1 MKQTTNNLLYTT
13 NNDVDLMTNLTL
25 TSFNGI
31 GFNVDINGYVSI
43 ELVVF
48 SGELLKNGSFNT
60 FNSDEI
66 YNTISSN
73 SGYETTVRKTK
84 LFYDSM
90 VLNQSSIN
98 YYLNDVLKS
107 LYWDADKTR
116 HVLSIDIAS
125 SGENTIYNI
134 YPVARVADEKAY
146 MLIKRESIPF
156 LNYIGFKEFIDINP
170 NDSGD
175 EDWMMIGK
183 MNQFRGII
191 FQPPRFVIKSD
202 LTDYSQISNVYFNS
216 LKFIRI
222 HDQNVMGSLGEIDSS
237 IASHSRV
244 SIYDIL
250 KFMKACF
257 ISVEIVGDGFICKQ
271 LKKYEELPMSIT
283 KYFKTPKALRL
294 SLAGLGL
301 VGNSNCMFN
310 VNSFYT
316 KEVLTD
322 FISKELQTPN
332 PSSDEINMEMN
343 KQAFL
348 CIPET
353 TSFKINNIVYTWAV
367 NFYSFNDLPPS
378 ANVSAGLENLVIGDE
393 DNKINIPIVVY
404 SATNISE
411 QTTRDNVFTLF
422 AAQRLTYE
430 NMLDINFT
438 SVYFINNKQYVRFI
452 PRRFAT
458 FYNEESETQ
467 TISFDP
473 NFSNIRYLI
482 N

>member
-13 NNDVDLMTNLTL
+13 NNDVDLMSNLTL

-43 ELVVF
+43 ELVIF
-48 SGELLKNGSFNT
+48 SGELLKNGDFDT
-60 FNSDEI
+60 LDSDTL

-107 LYWDADKTR
+107 LKWEGDR
-116 HVLSIDIAS
+116 HALSIDIAS

-134 YPVARVADEKAY
+134 YPVSRVEGEKAY

-156 LNYIGFKEFIDINP
+156 LNYIGFKEFVDINP
-170 NDSGD
+170 NDTGD

-216 LKFIRI
+216 LKFIKI
-222 HDQNVMGSLGEIDSS
+222 HDQNVMESLGEIDSS

-257 ISVEIVGDGFICKQ
+257 NSAEIVGDGFICKQ
-271 LKKYEELPMSIT
+271 LMKYEELPETIRGH
-283 KYFKTPKALRL
+283 FLTPKDLRL

-301 VGNSNCMFN
+301 VGNANCMFN

-322 FISKELQTPN
+322 FIGKELQTPN
-332 PSSDEINMEMN
+332 PSSDEINTEMN

-353 TSFKINNIVYTWAV
+353 TSFKINNIIYTLAV

-378 ANVSAGLENLVIGDE
+378 AKVEAGLENLEIGDD
-393 DNKINIPIVVY
+393 DNKINIPIIVY

-411 QTTRDNVFTLF
+411 QITRDNVFTLF

-452 PRRFAT
+452 PQRFAT

>member
-31 GFNVDINGYVSI
+31 GFNVDINGYVNI
-43 ELVVF
+43 DLYVF
-48 SGELLKNGSFNT
+48 SGELISNSPNAT
-60 FNSDEI
+60 SDEI
-66 YNTISSN
+66 YDMISSG
-73 SGYETTVRKTK
+73 SYES
-84 LFYDSM
+84 LFRHANLFSDSM

-107 LYWDADKTR
+107 LYWDDAQTK

-134 YPVARVADEKAY
+134 YPVSRVSGSQAY

-156 LNYIGFKEFIDINP
+156 LNYIGFKEFIDINS
-170 NDSGD
+170 NDSGN

-202 LTDYSQISNVYFNS
+202 LIDYAQISNVYFNS
-216 LKFIRI
+216 LKFIKI
-222 HDQNVMGSLGEIDSS
+222 FDQNVMNALNAIDNTIALDSL
-237 IASHSRV
+237 V

-250 KFMKACF
+250 KFMKTCF
-257 ISVEIVGDGFICKQ
+257 YSAEIVGDGFICKQ
-271 LKKYEELPMSIT
+271 LAQYNELPASIT
-283 KYFKTPKALRL
+283 TYFQTQKDLRL

-301 VGNSNCMFN
+301 VGNSACMFN

-316 KEVLTD
+316 NEVLVD
-322 FISKELQTPN
+322 FISKEIQT
-332 PSSDEINMEMN
+332 SSPTTDEINIEMY

-348 CIPET
+348 YIPET
-353 TSFKINNIVYTWAV
+353 TSFTINNNLYTWAV
-367 NFYSFNDLPPS
+367 NFYSYNDLPSS
-378 ANVSAGLENLVIGDE
+378 ANVKAGLETLTITGM
-393 DNKINIPIVVY
+393 NIPIIVY
-404 SATNISE
+404 SATNIGE
-411 QTTRDNVFTLF
+411 EMTKNNLFTLF
-422 AAQRLTYE
+422 AAQQLSYK
-430 NMLDINFT
+430 NMLNINFT

-452 PRRFAT
+452 PQRFAT
-458 FYNEESETQ
+458 FYNEESDTQ

>member
-31 GFNVDINGYVSI
+31 GFNIDINGYVNI
-43 ELVVF
+43 DLYVF
-48 SGELLKNGSFNT
+48 SDEVLQTSPIDT
-60 FNSDEI
+60 FNSDRI
-66 YNTISSN
+66 YTDVIATHANDTFI
-73 SGYETTVRKTK
+73 RHAK
-84 LFYDSM
+84 LFSDSM

-107 LYWDADKTR
+107 LKWEDDR
-116 HVLSIDIAS
+116 HALSIDIAS

-134 YPVARVADEKAY
+134 YPVAKRVGSQSY

-156 LNYIGFKEFIDINP
+156 LNYIGFKEFVDINP
-170 NDSGD
+170 NDSGE

-202 LTDYSQISNVYFNS
+202 LTDYSQISNIYFNS

-222 HDQNVMGSLGEIDSS
+222 FDENVMGALKEFNNS
-237 IASHSRV
+237 IAPKSRV

-257 ISVEIVGDGFICKQ
+257 NSAEIVGDGFICKQ
-271 LKKYEELPMSIT
+271 LKNHEELPERLRELFPT
-283 KYFKTPKALRL
+283 AKDLRL

-316 KEVLTD
+316 NEVLTD
-322 FISKELQTPN
+322 FISKELQTQN
-332 PSSDEINMEMN
+332 PSSDEINKEMN

-378 ANVSAGLENLVIGDE
+378 AMVEAGLENLVIGDE
-393 DNKINIPIVVY
+393 DNKMNIPIVVY

-411 QTTRDNVFTLF
+411 ETTKNNVFTLF